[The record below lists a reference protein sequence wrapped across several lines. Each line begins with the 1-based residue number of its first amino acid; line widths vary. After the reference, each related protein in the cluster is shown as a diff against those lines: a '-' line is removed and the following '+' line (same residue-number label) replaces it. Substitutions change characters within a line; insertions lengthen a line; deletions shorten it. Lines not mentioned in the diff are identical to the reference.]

1 MSCLHRMQKGRGAQR
16 KLVRGYILLAMAVY
30 RCFSYEASLE
40 QFSRKTSIPLRRQPL
55 VRLPFLNDQAFPAF
69 LGLGSTFG
77 LYIGIILFMLS
88 KTSFIDSLA
97 A

>member
-1 MSCLHRMQKGRGAQR
+1 MNCLHRMQKGRGTQR
-16 KLVRGYILLAMAVY
+16 KLVQGYILRAMAVY
-30 RCFSYEASLE
+30 RCAAKRAALE
-40 QFSRKTSIPLRRQPL
+40 QVSRKTSIPLRLQPL